1 MDKEG
6 QTVVG
11 VIKKPEVNSAKHF
24 KQIPKQLIEM
34 QAGEMYFW
42 PEESTR

>member
-1 MDKEG
+1 
-6 QTVVG
+6 VG
-11 VIKKPEVNSAKHF
+11 VIKKPEVNSAKRF

-34 QAGEMYFW
+34 QAEGMYFT